1 MAATCHRKIVTS
13 AVAVSVAAAA
23 KVATDASTALIV
35 PESLLL
41 KQGMKEADCGTFPVR
56 SLDQALGVMALRRR
70 IECIVLICCLI
81 YYKK

>member
-23 KVATDASTALIV
+23 KMATDASTALIV

-56 SLDQALGVMALRRR
+56 SLDQALGAMAGRPTLS
-70 IECIVLICCLI
+70 CYFVV
-81 YYKK
+81 